1 MIHLNK
7 IKKIYNKGQQNEFE
21 ARHNVS
27 LDVEDG
33 DMLAIIG
40 RSGAG
45 KSTLLHIIGCIDNYD
60 DGEYYFD
67 GQLIKKLKE
76 KKMAK
81 IRNEEIGIVMQEY
94 ALVEHFSALENVM
107 LPLDFNG
114 KKMKNRKLLAQEA
127 LKTVGMEKFVNNR
140 VNKLSG
146 GQKQR
151 VAIARAIV
159 NKPRLILADE
169 PTGALDSHTA
179 NEVMQLFKM
188 LNDTGIAI
196 IIITHDSQVA
206 SICKRTVT
214 IDDGRLYSE
223 G

>member
-21 ARHNVS
+21 ALHNVS

-94 ALVEHFSALENVM
+94 ALVEDFSALENVM

-146 GQKQR
+146 STRRCSFPPAPG
-151 VAIARAIV
+151 
-159 NKPRLILADE
+159 
-169 PTGALDSHTA
+169 
-179 NEVMQLFKM
+179 
-188 LNDTGIAI
+188 
-196 IIITHDSQVA
+196 
-206 SICKRTVT
+206 
-214 IDDGRLYSE
+214 
-223 G
+223 